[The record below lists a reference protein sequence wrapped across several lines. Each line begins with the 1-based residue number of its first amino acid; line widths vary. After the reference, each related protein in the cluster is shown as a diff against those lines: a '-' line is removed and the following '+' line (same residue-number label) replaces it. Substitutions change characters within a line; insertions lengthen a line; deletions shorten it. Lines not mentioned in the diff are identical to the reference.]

1 MTAMNLVKTFCAA
14 AALGLSAMAAN
25 AAVIDFTSAS
35 SSAAD
40 EQTSFSGSTGSIS
53 WTLTAIGGTFEVS
66 EAGPGSLSLGNGGSL
81 DGVFD
86 GIGIED
92 DEVTFPEEEVV
103 LTFNTTV
110 ELSAAYFLD
119 LFEPEMVTI
128 SSNSGQSIIVT
139 SGVPLSDGVGFNE
152 FTGLLLT
159 GSVFTFTPDSPNEV
173 GGPDFALAG
182 IEASNIP
189 LPAGILLLGGALLG
203 LRSFGRR
210 A

>member
-1 MTAMNLVKTFCAA
+1 MNLVKTFCAA

-40 EQTSFSGSTGSIS
+40 EDTSFSGSSGSIS
-53 WTLTAIGGTFEVS
+53 WTLTAVGGTFEVS
-66 EAGPGSLSLGNGGSL
+66 EGGPGPLALSNGDSL

-92 DEVTFPEEEVV
+92 DEVTFPEQQAV
-103 LTFNTTV
+103 LTFNTGV

-119 LFEPEMVTI
+119 LFEPEMVTV
-128 SSNSGQSIIVT
+128 SSDNGDVVVLSST
-139 SGVPLSDGVGFNE
+139 VPLSDGVGFNE
-152 FTGLLLT
+152 FTGVTLT
-159 GSVFTFTPDSPNEV
+159 GSVFTFTPEAPNEI

-182 IEASNIP
+182 VEVSNIP

-203 LRSFGRR
+203 LRTVRRR